1 MNSAI
6 GSSCASFV
14 LAWLILWLSLP
25 MYQAFVPS
33 AHSLSSSTSRRRRAA
48 NGLSTNNIHPAIHHR
63 HMVLHMAKPGTS
75 MEPEEIKKQLQ
86 EYLQKRSELNADE
99 VAKQ

>member
-1 MNSAI
+1 MNSAV

-14 LAWLILWLSLP
+14 VAWLVLWVSLP

-33 AHSLSSSTSRRRRAA
+33 AHSLSTSTSPRRLAE
-48 NGLSTNNIHPAIHHR
+48 NGLSTKTIHPAIHHR

-75 MEPEEIKKQLQ
+75 MEPEDIKKQLQ

>member
-1 MNSAI
+1 
-6 GSSCASFV
+6 
-14 LAWLILWLSLP
+14 
-25 MYQAFVPS
+25 
-33 AHSLSSSTSRRRRAA
+33 
-48 NGLSTNNIHPAIHHR
+48 
-63 HMVLHMAKPGTS
+63 MAKPGTS